1 MGPPARLLPVAWRLL
16 LVASGSKFLKK
27 ISWFA
32 ISYGDSELRSSVYHK
47 KYFGPLYPSIVYN
60 LCIGCLAAGPD
71 NWPEL

>member
-16 LVASGSKFLKK
+16 LVASGFKFLKK

-32 ISYGDSELRSSVYHK
+32 ISYGDSELRFNVYHMIRS
-47 KYFGPLYPSIVYN
+47 GSLYPSMLYN